1 MDSLWK
7 TKTSNISLLSSLSSC
22 TQDKK
27 FPSRQ
32 APLRGVRIR
41 GDTCM
46 YKKGNLMSRDRHE
59 RQSSLTSSVPLCLPS
74 GSMELLSG
82 VSEGS
87 LGKTRK
93 NDGAT
98 GQGHEGKLCEG
109 GSLLRAGETTVGKTL
124 EERRLSFGSQNPSFK
139 KHTSLMKC
147 SQHKTE
153 NNICIAR

>member
-7 TKTSNISLLSSLSSC
+7 TKTSNISLLSSLSS
-22 TQDKK
+22 
-27 FPSRQ
+27 
-32 APLRGVRIR
+32 IR